1 MKWLIPLVFVLV
13 VLGVVRLSRAG
24 QPSPATGT
32 PSVSADTLA
41 KATFAGGCFWCV
53 EEAFDKVAGVTSVTS
68 GYIGG
73 NGQNPTYEEVS
84 NGGTGHA
91 EAVEVVYDPGKVG
104 YAKLL
109 DVFWHNIDPLTPHAQ
124 FCDRGSQY
132 RSAVFYHTDEQQRL
146 AQSTKQQLERSG
158 RFKQPIVTE
167 VVKASTFY
175 PAEEYHQ
182 DYYRKNPVRYKF
194 YKWNCGRD
202 ARLKEVWGQ
211 DAASATPA
219 TDPQPPSV
227 PTRTAG
233 ATTKTK
239 GWSMTDYRKPSETE
253 LKQRLTPEQYKVTQK
268 EGTEA
273 PYRNAYWDNHEA
285 GIYVDVVSGEPLFS
299 SHDKYDSGTG
309 WPSFTKPLEPANIQT
324 KEDRHLFS
332 SRTEI
337 RSAHADS
344 HLGHVFDDGPK
355 PTGQRYCM
363 NSAALRFVPVSKLQ
377 EEGYAQY
384 LPLFQASQQH
394 MAGKETGR

>member
-1 MKWLIPLVFVLV
+1 MKYLLGLALV
-13 VLGVVRLSRAG
+13 VLLFGAVRLSRAAS
-24 QPSPATGT
+24 PSLSTMRPAG
-32 PSVSADTLA
+32 SADSLA

-73 NGQNPTYEEVS
+73 NGKNPTYDEVS
-84 NGGTGHA
+84 GGGTGHA
-91 EAVEVVYDPGKVG
+91 EAVEVVFDPGKVG

-109 DVFWHNIDPLTPHAQ
+109 DVFWHNIDPLTPNAQ
-124 FCDRGSQY
+124 FCDHGSQY
-132 RSAVFYHTDEQQRL
+132 RSAVFYHTDEQRQL
-146 AQSTKQQLERSG
+146 AGASKQELERSG

-167 VVKASTFY
+167 IVKASTFY

-219 TDPQPPSV
+219 TNRQPTSA
-227 PTRTAG
+227 PTSTVG

-239 GWSMTDYRKPSETE
+239 GWSMTDYRKPSEAE

-332 SRTEI
+332 SRTEV

-377 EEGYAQY
+377 EEGYQQY
-384 LPLFQASQQH
+384 LSLFQASAEH
-394 MAGKETGR
+394 AAGK